1 MTSYTDNRSKLDK
14 AVDDIRK
21 AIVKSDD
28 NQDANGEKYVTI
40 PKQVLVQLL
49 EGIQQNKKTWMD
61 TLNDVHDSYKEEKE
75 NQIRDRIELK
85 KHIFR
90 LSVDLQKEKFGV

>member
-1 MTSYTDNRSKLDK
+1 
-14 AVDDIRK
+14 
-21 AIVKSDD
+21 
-28 NQDANGEKYVTI
+28 
-40 PKQVLVQLL
+40 
-49 EGIQQNKKTWMD
+49 MD

-90 LSVDLQKEKFGV
+90 LSVELQKEK